1 MSLLARWSH
10 PFSCELHI
18 QSFPSLLPLCP
29 GRTAIFLVWHVRS
42 SDAACALERALAD
55 YVALHP
61 LLEMCWQTCEWASL
75 GEEGLQKLY
84 SSFQPQSC
92 VNVCHRSESISTSR
106 PCFAEH
112 SSIGFFPMADT
123 RPGLEP
129 GGIVIHVYPWVPTF
143 GEDLP
148 NLLGALLCL
157 PSPRWIIVRVG
168 RDGEQVRKHR
178 TLAQLE
184 RAIEEC
190 ERYLAG
196 LSNGDLTLTGRAQ
209 EIRNANLT
217 RCAQLIDGS
226 LCGSVLLLSPGEQD
240 YATANLLGQCVTGD
254 HARRNTERMLE
265 GGWALRAVDPQIAR
279 SVFCFPDEEPWSAE
293 EGAGAFRI
301 PTVALR
307 SSLGL
312 PVVKHRT
319 VELQPPSQLP
329 TPKALKIGINR
340 HRGIVREI
348 QIETGER
355 LHHSFCIGATG
366 VGKSTFLLNSMLQDA
381 RNGIG
386 FTLIDPPGELADDLL
401 ARFPKERAEDLIVVD
416 LEDRERPVPL
426 NLLAWTEPDER
437 DLIIDTFYTTLL
449 SIYKSPDM
457 FGPVFEQYFRSSLRL
472 LMGDTPHSG
481 EFVPTLIEFPLV
493 LRNRHLRAFLKS
505 LMDDSEVVDAA
516 TEAEKA
522 SGEYTLANVAPYVNS
537 KFSRFLQ
544 DSTLRRIIGHGR
556 MTLNFRDV
564 MDSGKVLIFKLAQGR
579 FGRNAAEILM
589 TQIVARFRMA
599 AMSRSDIPSAERRPH
614 FLYVDECQVLADANI
629 ADMLSQCR
637 KYSLGLI
644 LANQYVSQLRIN
656 GVLDA
661 VLGNV
666 GTIAAFRVGFEDA
679 QLLEPV
685 FLPAIRALDLV
696 ECPNWNGYMRIRSS
710 QNQIRPFSFETLSP
724 DTTQADAAWANTL
737 REASRNR
744 WGIPCD
750 EIDAEIKARRQFIKS
765 LQEK

>member
-1 MSLLARWSH
+1 
-10 PFSCELHI
+10 
-18 QSFPSLLPLCP
+18 
-29 GRTAIFLVWHVRS
+29 
-42 SDAACALERALAD
+42 
-55 YVALHP
+55 
-61 LLEMCWQTCEWASL
+61 
-75 GEEGLQKLY
+75 
-84 SSFQPQSC
+84 
-92 VNVCHRSESISTSR
+92 
-106 PCFAEH
+106 
-112 SSIGFFPMADT
+112 
-123 RPGLEP
+123 
-129 GGIVIHVYPWVPTF
+129 
-143 GEDLP
+143 
-148 NLLGALLCL
+148 
-157 PSPRWIIVRVG
+157 
-168 RDGEQVRKHR
+168 
-178 TLAQLE
+178 
-184 RAIEEC
+184 
-190 ERYLAG
+190 
-196 LSNGDLTLTGRAQ
+196 
-209 EIRNANLT
+209 
-217 RCAQLIDGS
+217 
-226 LCGSVLLLSPGEQD
+226 
-240 YATANLLGQCVTGD
+240 
-254 HARRNTERMLE
+254 
-265 GGWALRAVDPQIAR
+265 
-279 SVFCFPDEEPWSAE
+279 
-293 EGAGAFRI
+293 
-301 PTVALR
+301 
-307 SSLGL
+307 
-312 PVVKHRT
+312 
-319 VELQPPSQLP
+319 
-329 TPKALKIGINR
+329 
-340 HRGIVREI
+340 
-348 QIETGER
+348 
-355 LHHSFCIGATG
+355 
-366 VGKSTFLLNSMLQDA
+366 
-381 RNGIG
+381 
-386 FTLIDPPGELADDLL
+386 
-401 ARFPKERAEDLIVVD
+401 
-416 LEDRERPVPL
+416 
-426 NLLAWTEPDER
+426 
-437 DLIIDTFYTTLL
+437 
-449 SIYKSPDM
+449 M